1 MTRTQTASVAH
12 VVSGGVHRVAV
23 LHAERSA
30 DVGLVRTLGAEPLL
44 LGRESADHGVLALH
58 DARVSRRHARIDW
71 QGDVLQIEDLGSRN
85 GTFVDGERVVRAAL
99 RPGSVIRV
107 GSCVLLVQYLDAAA
121 CARLLA
127 PRAAA
132 GSALV
137 GSSPA
142 MAATREAIA
151 LTARSGTVL
160 IVGETGVGKELVA
173 QALHDQSGRKG
184 PLVPVNCAA
193 LPANLAESELFGH
206 TRGAFTGAEARK
218 GLFGRAEGG
227 TLFLDEIGEL
237 GAETQAKLLRALAV
251 SEVRSV
257 GADQGRTVD
266 VRIIAATNVD
276 LETAVASGK
285 FRADLFARLQGH
297 VIYVSPLRERREDI
311 LELAL
316 HFLAGLRLTA
326 NAAEALLVHDF
337 PYNVRELEQAMTVAR
352 EKAVATGMVDLPELP
367 ERLRARMMGR
377 VVEIS
382 APAPAPQNG
391 LLELRRDRAP
401 SADEL
406 WRAAC
411 AFDGNV
417 ARVASFFGKDR
428 RQVYRWAKA
437 LGVDLQAAR
446 AGHDRAMVTLPPPAL
461 SPLQDVQDVRL
472 ADEADDADLEAEADV

>member
-12 VVSGGVHRVAV
+12 VVSGGVHRIAV
-23 LHAERSA
+23 MHAERSA
-30 DVGLVRTLGAEPLL
+30 DVGLVRTLGGEPLL
-44 LGRESADHGVLALH
+44 LGRESAEQGVLALH
-58 DARVSRRHARIDW
+58 DARVSRRHARIAL

-107 GSCVLLVQYLDAAA
+107 WSCLLLVQFLDAAA
-121 CARLLA
+121 CARLVA
-127 PRAAA
+127 PRAAS
-132 GSALV
+132 GSGLV
-137 GSSPA
+137 GGSPA
-142 MAATREAIA
+142 IAETREAIA
-151 LTARSGTVL
+151 RLARSGTVL
-160 IVGETGVGKELVA
+160 VQGETGVGKELVA

-184 PLVPVNCAA
+184 PLQPVNCAA

-266 VRIIAATNVD
+266 VRVIAATNVD
-276 LETAVASGK
+276 LEAAVASGK
-285 FRADLFARLQGH
+285 FRADLYARLQGH
-297 VIYVSPLRERREDI
+297 VIRVAPLRDRREDI
-311 LELAL
+311 LDLVL
-316 HFLAGLRLTA
+316 HFLGGMRLTA

-337 PYNVRELEQAMTVAR
+337 PYNVRELEQAMATAR
-352 EKAVATGMVDLPELP
+352 EKAAGTGVVDLPDLP
-367 ERLRARMMGR
+367 ERIRGRMMGR
-377 VVEIS
+377 VVEVA
-382 APAPAPQNG
+382 APAAAPQQG
-391 LLELRRDRAP
+391 LLELRRDRTP

-417 ARVASFFGKDR
+417 ARVAAFFGKDR

-446 AGHDRAMVTLPPPAL
+446 AGAEQGMATLPPPAPG
-461 SPLQDVQDVRL
+461 SIPH
-472 ADEADDADLEAEADV
+472 DAGD